1 MARRPPGAIRS
12 QRWPARSDTRPI
24 RQIPGISRRAL
35 STIHR
40 IEAQHL
46 GRGAVTEALQRY
58 ERFLRR
64 PGRYLYLTL
73 DDCPCCDPTD
83 ARDILEG
90 ALRRLPPAAR
100 AELGRIVAQLDEEFL
115 RRTLPDP
122 RAASVSAWQAAGWW
136 RQRIRER

>member
-24 RQIPGISRRAL
+24 RQIPGISRRTL

-46 GRGAVTEALQRY
+46 GRGAVAKALHQY
-58 ERFLRR
+58 ERFLRQS
-64 PGRYLYLTL
+64 GRYLYLPW
-73 DDCPCCDPTD
+73 DECPCCDPTD
-83 ARDILEG
+83 ARDILEE

-100 AELGRIVAQLDEEFL
+100 AGLGRIVAPLDEEFL

-122 RAASVSAWQAAGWW
+122 RAASVSSWHAAAWW